1 METIGIAIKAAETGH
16 LVLSTL
22 HTTDASQTVDR
33 IIDSYPPDQ
42 QHQIRLQLSQVLE
55 AILSQALC
63 RRHEKG
69 RVAAIE
75 IMIANAAVRNLIRDE
90 KTFEL
95 ASIMQLGA
103 KEGMQTLN
111 QALTDLVKKQQITV
125 EEALSHSSNPKQ
137 LRTMLQ
143 PVGAGQY

>member
-1 METIGIAIKAAETGH
+1 
-16 LVLSTL
+16 VLSTL

-33 IIDSYPPDQ
+33 IIDSYPSDQ

-63 RRHEKG
+63 RRIEKG

-75 IMIANAAVRNLIRDE
+75 IMVANAAMRNLIRDE

-111 QALTDLVKKQQITV
+111 QALADLVKKDKITV
-125 EEALSHSSNPKQ
+125 EEALSKSSNPKQ
-137 LRTMLQ
+137 LKTILQ